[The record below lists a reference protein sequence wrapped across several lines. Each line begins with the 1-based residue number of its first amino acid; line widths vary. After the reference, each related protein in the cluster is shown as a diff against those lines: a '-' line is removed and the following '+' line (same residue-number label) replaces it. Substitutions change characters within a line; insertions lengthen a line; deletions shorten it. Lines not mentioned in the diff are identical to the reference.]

1 MKMKKYIYLF
11 LILQVAFLS
20 ACKKDDGMVRIDTVS
35 KNGSEFF
42 MGQKVQVWVGAEVGD
57 LAGTAYDWTCDEGS
71 FSGPVGLFQTVW
83 VAPKKSG
90 EFTVT
95 CKVNC
100 NGKSESRSSKMT
112 VGAYFFDKFGIAST
126 NFTVSNFTATYTNGE
141 VLLVGSKANT
151 RGSFRREFGDT
162 ALFNPFTYKAD
173 MAWRTKYKNATS
185 SMYYRLLFNKPL
197 RHDGSKVKQYIRE
210 IRLEIWPTAAG
221 TTNNYTLSYEVFSSE
236 YSLSTWTTAE
246 TGRKTPFVFADGSKA
261 TDGRGMRPITLSVT
275 SDYKINV
282 SLDGTSVLSNDAVKI
297 WRTTN
302 NIPDKLNLGRI
313 WTEVYEQ
320 SNFYMDNI
328 FLTLD

>member
-1 MKMKKYIYLF
+1 MKNYIYLF
-11 LILQVAFLS
+11 LFLQVVFLS

-42 MGQKVQVWVGAEVGD
+42 MGQKVQVWVGAEVSD
-57 LAGTAYDWTCDEGS
+57 LASTSYDWTCDEGS
-71 FSGPVGLFQTVW
+71 FSGPSGLFQTVW
-83 VAPKKSG
+83 VAPRKSG
-90 EFTVT
+90 DFTIT
-95 CKVNC
+95 CTVNC

-126 NFTVSNFTATYTNGE
+126 NFSVSNFTATYPNGE

-173 MAWRTKYKNATS
+173 MAWRVKYKNATS
-185 SMYYRLLFNKPL
+185 SMYYRLQFNKPT
-197 RHDGSKVKQYIRE
+197 RWDGTKVKQYIRE
-210 IRLEIWPTAAG
+210 IRLEIWPTSTG
-221 TTNNYTLSYEVFSSE
+221 TANNYTLSYEVFSSE
-236 YSLSTWTTAE
+236 FSMSTWTTIE
-246 TGRKTPFVFADGSKA
+246 TGRKPAFVFTDGSKA
-261 TDGRGMRPITLSVT
+261 TDGKGMRPIAISVGA
-275 SDYKINV
+275 DYKINV
-282 SLDGTSVLSNDAVKI
+282 LLDGVSALTSDAIKI

-302 NIPDKLNLGRI
+302 SIPDKLNLGRV

-320 SNFYMDNI
+320 SNFYLDNI